1 VIVRTTAC
9 LAALAFLFSQSG
21 RAAPGVDCGTE
32 AKILNQAQSELP
44 RIDVTSSADRPPYCI
59 TLETLMAFAGRVKA
73 HIARCPSSEFAAGM
87 AEWSKTQTGYSKLFR
102 QHRCKRTL

>member
-1 VIVRTTAC
+1 MTVRTTAC

-21 RAAPGVDCGTE
+21 RAATGVDCGTE

-44 RIDVTSSADRPPYCI
+44 RIDVTSPADRPPYCV

-73 HIARCPSSEFAAGM
+73 HVARCPNSELAAGM
-87 AEWSKTQTGYSKLFR
+87 AEWSKTQTGYSKLFM
-102 QHRCKRTL
+102 QHRCKRTM

>member
-21 RAAPGVDCGTE
+21 RAAQGVDCGTE

-44 RIDVTSSADRPPYCI
+44 RIDVTSPADRPPYCI

-73 HIARCPSSEFAAGM
+73 HVARCPSSEFAARM
-87 AEWSKTQTGYSKLFR
+87 AEWSKTQTGYSKLFT

>member
-1 VIVRTTAC
+1 MTVRTTAC

-21 RAAPGVDCGTE
+21 RAATGVDCGTE

-73 HIARCPSSEFAAGM
+73 HVARCPSSEFAAGM

>member
-1 VIVRTTAC
+1 VTIRPTAC

-73 HIARCPSSEFAAGM
+73 HVARCPSSEFAAGM
-87 AEWSKTQTGYSKLFR
+87 AEWSKTQTAYSKLFR

>member
-73 HIARCPSSEFAAGM
+73 HVARCPSSEFAAGM
-87 AEWSKTQTGYSKLFR
+87 AEWSKTQTDYSKLFR

>member
-1 VIVRTTAC
+1 MTIRPTAC

-44 RIDVTSSADRPPYCI
+44 RIDVTSPVDRPPYCI
-59 TLETLMAFAGRVKA
+59 TLETLMAFEGA
-73 HIARCPSSEFAAGM
+73 
-87 AEWSKTQTGYSKLFR
+87 
-102 QHRCKRTL
+102 